1 MPEFETLLYTQTG
14 RVVTLTLNRPER
26 MNAWTRTMESEF
38 IAALRHA
45 SKNPGVSCIVV
56 TGEGRAFCAGADIR
70 AWKELEEQFD
80 PDAIEAL
87 NTDLSRTASP
97 EVPVALAESKPVI
110 AAINGAAVGIGLT
123 MAMACDIRVASDRA
137 RFSAR
142 FVRVGLIP
150 ECGGSRNL
158 PEVAGIATA
167 LELALTGR
175 ILEPGD
181 PLIPRL
187 VNYLVPHEE
196 LMPTAYR
203 LAEEIASG
211 PTGPVW
217 LAKRVI
223 RRDSLEQ
230 DLRRVVSSE
239 TELFAQLRYKG
250 AHREAMS
257 AFLEKRDPK
266 WPDR

>member
-1 MPEFETLLYTQTG
+1 MPEFETLRYTQQE
-14 RVVTLTLNRPER
+14 RIVTITLNRPE
-26 MNAWTRTMESEF
+26 MLNAWTRVMETEF
-38 IAALRHA
+38 LAALRHA
-45 SKNPGVSCIVV
+45 SKDKSVSCMVI

-70 AWKELEEQFD
+70 AWREQLDTFD
-80 PDAIEAL
+80 PDEVEAL
-87 NTDLSRTASP
+87 NIDPSRTASP
-97 EVPVALAESKPVI
+97 EVPIALAESKPAI

-158 PEVAGIATA
+158 PEVAGISTA
-167 LELALTGR
+167 MEMVLTGR

-181 PLIPRL
+181 PLIPKL
-187 VNYLVPHEE
+187 VNYLVPHEQ
-196 LMPTAYR
+196 LLPTAYR
-203 LAEEIASG
+203 LAQEIASG
-211 PTGPVW
+211 PTAPVW
-217 LAKRVI
+217 VAKRAL

-230 DLRRVVSSE
+230 DLRQVVATE
-239 TELFAQLRYKG
+239 TQLFAQLRFRG
-250 AHREAMS
+250 AHREAVT
-257 AFLEKRDPK
+257 AFLEKREPV